1 MFLGMQMKELFKNI
15 EHDIW
20 EWLKNYI
27 EVEHK
32 FYDYKFPV
40 CPFAKAA
47 RLKGTVLVKVYNARN
62 IKEFIQS
69 SVRETIADKEHNIY
83 IMIMP
88 PRTRWTLGLRKMI
101 NALNKEI
108 MSQGYFIQMGN
119 AVNTNSLYPGW
130 FNQGNYFAVFLNQL
144 EPVLDGN
151 RYLITTDYYSYW
163 SKKHYKDV
171 VIRRQET
178 YDNFFKKHKSEE

>member
-1 MFLGMQMKELFKNI
+1 
-15 EHDIW
+15 
-20 EWLKNYI
+20 
-27 EVEHK
+27 
-32 FYDYKFPV
+32 
-40 CPFAKAA
+40 
-47 RLKGTVLVKVYNARN
+47 
-62 IKEFIQS
+62 
-69 SVRETIADKEHNIY
+69 
-83 IMIMP
+83 
-88 PRTRWTLGLRKMI
+88 MI

-163 SKKHYKDV
+163 STKHYKDV